1 MPKKAKTDPLED
13 PKYCA
18 DCDQRFAKDR
28 HYLMHFKKIH
38 KTVPPEY
45 QDKPQYTCEV
55 CDYFCFTKLGLDL
68 HHRNK
73 HTDNPAPKRN
83 TKLKMSQKNCP
94 IIGCGKVL
102 SSEQRLKQ
110 HIANIHETNKSF
122 KCQSCHKA
130 FGTMQGKRQH
140 LKVAKACGKKVAK
153 LENQSAKRQQQQIKA
168 VPRAQVVA
176 VTTANQTIFYRNEA
190 QMAVEA
196 LNEIS
201 FR

>member
-1 MPKKAKTDPLED
+1 MILIT
-13 PKYCA
+13 
-18 DCDQRFAKDR
+18 
-28 HYLMHFKKIH
+28 
-38 KTVPPEY
+38 
-45 QDKPQYTCEV
+45 
-55 CDYFCFTKLGLDL
+55 
-68 HHRNK
+68 
-73 HTDNPAPKRN
+73 
-83 TKLKMSQKNCP
+83 
-94 IIGCGKVL
+94 GCGKVL

-153 LENQSAKRQQQQIKA
+153 LENQSAKRQQQTKT